1 MIQKLIYML
10 IGISSITLWFELL
23 GVINGINPFIMGLM
37 VFVGITRW
45 SIKYTGNQGTK
56 KQLIVGGILVLL
68 TTIIHI
74 IIYNRYVG
82 LGWLLFLITINLS
95 LYWMKEYN
103 QTNTQPR
110 LWYLL
115 VVGSVSI
122 TYYLSFSLASIIV
135 GSNTKLDLR
144 CDQLYHYYHQI
155 NTIKGLIYTKDQ
167 QASNHHPLSK
177 TQHINERI
185 AHALK
190 ETPGLNTLYHQF
202 KSYQVNLLS
211 GIKDQQAINQ
221 EICHLV
227 ITRIHELY
235 NSSSVKR
242 GVILII
248 GLFLTPF
255 LVILMYIYTM
265 IAYIILHLMIRYK
278 GISLHTEQVN
288 KKTFI

>member
-23 GVINGINPFIMGLM
+23 GVINGINPFIMWLM
-37 VFVGITRW
+37 VFVWITRW
-45 SIKYTGNQGTK
+45 SIKYTWNQWTK
-56 KQLIVGGILVLL
+56 KQLIVGWILVLL

-74 IIYNRYVG
+74 IIYNRYVW
-82 LGWLLFLITINLS
+82 LWWLLFLITINLS

-135 GSNTKLDLR
+135 WSNTKLDLR

-155 NTIKGLIYTKDQ
+155 NTIKWLIYTKDQ

-190 ETPGLNTLYHQF
+190 ETPWLNTLYHQF

-248 GLFLTPF
+248 WLFLTPF

-278 GISLHTEQVN
+278 WISLHTEQVN